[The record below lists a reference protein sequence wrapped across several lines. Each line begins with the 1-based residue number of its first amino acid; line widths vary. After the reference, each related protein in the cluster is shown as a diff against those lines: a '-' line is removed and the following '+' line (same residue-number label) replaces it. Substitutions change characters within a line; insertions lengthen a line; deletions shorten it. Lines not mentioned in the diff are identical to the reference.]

1 MELTLSESIAADV
14 NSLVARLTEDP
25 TRRVDDMT
33 WMDEAR
39 LQSCHLP
46 PELQEPLR
54 VFRHDPG
61 VEASLVIHKLPLRQC
76 DLSPTP
82 VVPGSVQERVT
93 PSAAILALIC
103 QHLGDVAAYRL
114 EKSGA
119 LVQDVV
125 PVPGQET
132 QQSNVGSVQL
142 KMHTENAFHPH
153 RPDLVAL
160 LCLRADPEGLAALTV
175 ASVRKALPLLS
186 EQTRTVLATADF
198 VTEAPP
204 SFASGSF
211 TSIEHPVLNGAAD
224 DPAIRVDFCSTRPKS
239 KSAATA
245 MAELEEALASVTRVL
260 TLNAGDMV
268 IVDNSLAVHGRTA
281 FHPRYD
287 GQDRWLQRCF
297 VLMNPR
303 PSRGLRPGGGAVL
316 D

>member
-1 MELTLSESIAADV
+1 MAADV
-14 NSLVARLTEDP
+14 NSLVARLVEDP
-25 TRRVDDMT
+25 TQRVDDLA
-33 WMDEAR
+33 WIDEAR
-39 LQSCHLP
+39 RQSCHLS
-46 PELQEPLR
+46 PELQETLR
-54 VFRHDPG
+54 AFRHDPG
-61 VEASLVIHKLPLRQC
+61 VEASLVIHKLPLRE
-76 DLSPTP
+76 DDVSPTP
-82 VVPGSVQERVT
+82 VVPGSVQEQVT

-103 QHLGDVAAYRL
+103 QHLGEMAAYRP

-125 PVPGQET
+125 PVPGQESE
-132 QQSNVGSVQL
+132 QSNVGSVLL

-160 LCLRADPEGLAALTV
+160 LCLRADPEGEAALTV

-186 EQTRTVLATADF
+186 ARTRAVLATADF

-211 TSIEHPVLNGAAD
+211 GSTEHPVFKGAPD
-224 DPAIRVDFCSTRPKS
+224 DPEIRVDFCSTRPKS
-239 KSAATA
+239 EAAATA
-245 MAELEEALASVTRVL
+245 LAELAEALASVTR
-260 TLNAGDMV
+260 TLPLEAGDLA

-281 FHPRYD
+281 FHPCYD
-287 GQDRWLQRCF
+287 GRDRWLQRCF